1 MEVEYDFVVLLLHT
15 SRVSIDRRFFLRCG
29 KKSEGWKLPFN
40 NEAGSR
46 LSERKNGVFSHSLLL
61 DEICEFCRD
70 KLLFFSN
77 CWIKAHFMRRLKE
90 GL

>member
-1 MEVEYDFVVLLLHT
+1 MFLLIEDFFKMWEEIRGL
-15 SRVSIDRRFFLRCG
+15 
-29 KKSEGWKLPFN
+29 EWKLPFN